1 MGHFPQPSTI
11 INQGYQAAA
20 LLMDSDMAILPSRT
34 EGPLLKGAAGL
45 FGWKLGTEKGRGLKS
60 IHTRHKNHH
69 QPLFSSYNLKNG
81 KIG

>member
-45 FGWKLGTEKGRGLKS
+45 FGWKLGTDVHLMKLET
-60 IHTRHKNHH
+60 TRPSWLPFSEND
-69 QPLFSSYNLKNG
+69 LFWFG
-81 KIG
+81 K